1 MTRYAHN
8 RDHSSPAIQQI
19 QLNIWGEYP
28 DYQWKYSTPGVIIGD
43 NPAVIE
49 IELQNDANARAIIT
63 TYACTGVTAKHS
75 PIISFAADNGRKAP
89 LAVLTIGLRPHQV
102 IDFGLF
108 VELAND
114 DKGTRTTV
122 FCDPQASNDPIKTP
136 ASSHG

>member
-1 MTRYAHN
+1 MARYAHN

-28 DYQWKYSTPGVIIGD
+28 DYQWKYSTPAVIIGD

-49 IELQNDANARAIIT
+49 IELQNKTNARAIIT

-75 PIISFAADNGRKAP
+75 PIISFAADNERNAP
-89 LAVLTIGLRPHQV
+89 LAVLTIGLRAHEV

-108 VELAND
+108 VDLTNGE
-114 DKGTRTTV
+114 KGTRMTV

-136 ASSHG
+136 DSSPG